1 MGNNS
6 STVKNIVQDKINEVK
21 KLTLA
26 VSQIESSMRAE
37 LRESAA
43 ALEFY
48 KKTFYQQQKQA
59 EEYKFL
65 YEDVSSKVNNVSE
78 QLSKKIEMLHQIHNP
93 DNDKLVAALKLV
105 ESSLKSKFTS
115 IEKIQGQSKKH
126 VAMMMEMKKR
136 WEEMHARQQQNA
148 KTIQNAWKAFKQI
161 HRFRPTRTYD
171 SDSESDSSI
180 YSSSSDYSDG
190 DIKQLNLYG
199 GGGTE
204 STIASLTRKIE
215 ELEEYCEF
223 LEETN
228 LFKDGVGG
236 RRR

>member
-6 STVKNIVQDKINEVK
+6 SRVKNIVQDKINEVK

-26 VSQIESSMRAE
+26 VSQIETSMRAE
-37 LRESAA
+37 IRESAA

-48 KKTFYQQQKQA
+48 KKTFYQQQKLA

-78 QLSKKIEMLHQIHNP
+78 QLSKKIEMLHQIRNP
-93 DNDKLVAALKLV
+93 GNDKLIAALKIV

-148 KTIQNAWKAFKQI
+148 KTIQNAWKIFKQM
-161 HRFRPTRTYD
+161 HTLRPARIYD
-171 SDSESDSSI
+171 SDSDSDSDNSI
-180 YSSSSDYSDG
+180 YSSGSDYSNG
-190 DIKQLNLYG
+190 EIKELNLYG
-199 GGGTE
+199 GETE
-204 STIASLTRKIE
+204 SVIASLTRKIKD
-215 ELEEYCEF
+215 LEEYCEF
-223 LEETN
+223 LEETKS
-228 LFKDGVGG
+228 F
-236 RRR
+236 